1 MKNDFDP
8 LFQINGK
15 KILLAGACGGI
26 GLPISK
32 FLYERGTQLILLDQ
46 NEEKL
51 SELAQ
56 KFPGSAFF
64 TVDICNESQVH
75 DLFSK
80 IKKMNGGIDG
90 LINSAG
96 VFSME
101 PSLDINLQ
109 HFRQCIDIN
118 LSGALT
124 LSQLAARL
132 MARDGGR
139 IIHLASVSS
148 KVANAEYASYS
159 SSKAA
164 LAQLVKVLAREW
176 AKKEILVN
184 AIGPAMIEGEMS
196 KEILKD
202 PAFREQVLGAIPMS
216 RFCHPSDLFGVILLL
231 LSRAG
236 EFITGQT
243 IYVDGGRTLV

>member
-1 MKNDFDP
+1 MENGFDP
-8 LFQINGK
+8 LFQIKGK
-15 KILLAGACGGI
+15 KIIIAGACGGI
-26 GLPISK
+26 GAPISK
-32 FLYERGTQLILLDQ
+32 FLYDRGSQVLLLDQ
-46 NEEKL
+46 EEQGL
-51 SELAQ
+51 SEMSQAL
-56 KFPGSAFF
+56 PGSNFF
-64 TVDICNESQVH
+64 ALDVCDESKVDKI
-75 DLFSK
+75 FSK
-80 IKKMNGGIDG
+80 IKTEFGRIDG
-90 LINSAG
+90 LINAVG

-101 PSLDINLQ
+101 PSLEISLKQ
-109 HFRQCIDIN
+109 FRQCVDIN
-118 LSGALT
+118 LSGALI

-132 MARDGGR
+132 MTSDGGR

-216 RFCHPSDLFGVILLL
+216 RFCRPSDLFGVILLL